1 MDLGLC
7 LKNWTLYQ
15 KLDFVSKIG
24 FGIKNMIPFS
34 KLSYK
39 LFHKLLLVLLFYNL
53 KLKYNYV

>member
-53 KLKYNYV
+53 KLK